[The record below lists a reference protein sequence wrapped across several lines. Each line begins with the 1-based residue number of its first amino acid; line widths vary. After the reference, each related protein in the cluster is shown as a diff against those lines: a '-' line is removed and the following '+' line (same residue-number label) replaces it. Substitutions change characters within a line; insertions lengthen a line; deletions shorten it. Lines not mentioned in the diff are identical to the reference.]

1 MLLPPYQSASA
12 TQRSF
17 ELQPGDFAGRVIA
30 VTGATGGLGTQLCH
44 ALAAAGATV
53 VMIARSEKRLDA
65 LYDALLA
72 AGAPTP
78 VQVPLAQ
85 DKAAET
91 DYAELSGLLASE
103 LGGLDAMVHTAACS
117 AAPMPLGDVSQADW
131 ARMFAVNVSAARLAS
146 LACLPLLRASSLAS
160 LVFLLDYKPN
170 AYWGAYG
177 VSKQALHALMSM
189 LADETEGMRDGSGHP
204 RLAVNGYDPGP
215 MRTALRRKA
224 FPGELENQSPQPS
237 ARLGPLL
244 SLVARTDRLQTG
256 TALYH
261 D

>member
-1 MLLPPYQSASA
+1 MPLPACQSAS
-12 TQRSF
+12 TVQRSF
-17 ELQPGDFAGRVIA
+17 ELQADALAGRVIA

-65 LYDALLA
+65 LYDALIT
-72 AGAPTP
+72 AGSATP

-85 DKAAET
+85 DKAAEAE
-91 DYAELSGLLASE
+91 YAELATLLAGE
-103 LGGLDAMVHTAACS
+103 LGSLDALVHTAATS
-117 AAPMPLGDVSQADW
+117 SAPMPMGDISQAEW
-131 ARMFAVNVSAARLAS
+131 ARTFAVNVSAARLAS
-146 LACLPLLRASSLAS
+146 LACMPLLRASSLAS
-160 LVFLLDYKPN
+160 LVFLLDEKPS

-177 VSKQALHALMSM
+177 VSKQALRALMAM
-189 LADETEGMRDGSGHP
+189 LADETEGARDANGHP

-224 FPGELENQSPQPS
+224 FPGELETESPLPS

-244 SLVARTDRLQTG
+244 ALVARTDRSITG
-256 TALYH
+256 TVLQH